1 MLVVLEGCDGTGK
14 TTLAKFLS
22 KLLNADI
29 VHCTAKTPNDY
40 EFFDNIISA
49 AMTRNII
56 ADRFCY
62 GQFVYQKKEDRHLT
76 KDELHRLETRILD
89 AEGKV
94 VLVTA
99 PEELV
104 MARLAARG
112 EVTLIPVPELLSR
125 FETLMSESILP
136 VIRYDANFAGNKLE
150 KENIHEQPLQ

>member
-29 VHCTAKTPNDY
+29 IHCTAETPNDY
-40 EFFDNIISA
+40 DFFDGIISA

-62 GQFVYQKKEDRHLT
+62 GQFVYQKEEERHIT
-76 KDELHRLETRILD
+76 REELHRLETRMLD
-89 AEGKV
+89 ADGKV

-99 PEELV
+99 TEELV
-104 MARLAARG
+104 MRRLAARG
-112 EVTLIPVPELLSR
+112 ETTHIKVPELLTR
-125 FETLMSESILP
+125 FEWLMEESILP
-136 VIRYDANFAGNKLE
+136 VIRYDANFAGTKLE
-150 KENIHEQPLQ
+150 KEENGYE

>member
-29 VHCTAKTPNDY
+29 IHCTAETPNDY
-40 EFFDNIISA
+40 DFFDGIISA

-62 GQFVYQKKEDRHLT
+62 GQFVYQKEEGWYITRE
-76 KDELHRLETRILD
+76 ELHRLEVRMLD
-89 AEGKV
+89 ADGKV
-94 VLVTA
+94 ILVTA

-104 MARLAARG
+104 MRRLAARG

-125 FETLMSESILP
+125 FEGLMAESILP
-136 VIRYDANFAGNKLE
+136 VIRYDANFAGTKLE
-150 KENIHEQPLQ
+150 KEENGYE

>member
-29 VHCTAKTPNDY
+29 VHCTAETPNDY
-40 EFFDNIISA
+40 DFFNDIISA

-62 GQFVYQKKEDRHLT
+62 GQFVYQKEEERHIT
-76 KDELHRLETRILD
+76 REELHRLEARMLD
-89 AEGKV
+89 ADGKV

-104 MARLAARG
+104 MRRLEARG
-112 EVTLIPVPELLSR
+112 ETTRIRVPELLTR
-125 FETLMSESILP
+125 FEWLMEESILP
-136 VIRYDANFAGNKLE
+136 VIQYDANFVGTKLE
-150 KENIHEQPLQ
+150 KEEN

>member
-40 EFFDNIISA
+40 NFFDSIISA

-62 GQFVYQKKEDRHLT
+62 GQFVYQKKEERHIT
-76 KDELHRLETRILD
+76 KEELHRLEARILD

-94 VLVTA
+94 ILVTA
-99 PEELV
+99 PEGLIME
-104 MARLAARG
+104 RLAARG

-125 FETLMSESILP
+125 FEGLMAESILP
-136 VIRYDANFAGNKLE
+136 VIRYDANFAGTKLE
-150 KENIHEQPLQ
+150 KEENGYE